1 MRKRTTSPATTITH
15 SETSLVRNPSGA
27 VTTRVVKAKPR
38 RTVRETV
45 VNGKLV
51 TAADF
56 RRQADE
62 AMTEPSD
69 AVIDRL
75 LERQRAGTNESRRGR
90 PRISPSIAL
99 TKSLHVRFDLDTYAR
114 LEAEAQRTNSTM
126 SDAVRRQIGLLPPPK

>member
-1 MRKRTTSPATTITH
+1 MSKRNTSISTTVSH
-15 SETSLVRNPSGA
+15 SEASLVRKRGGA
-27 VTTRVVKAKPR
+27 ATSRVVKAEPR

-69 AVIDRL
+69 AVIQRL

-90 PRISPSIAL
+90 PRMSPSTAL
-99 TKSLHVRFDLDTYAR
+99 SKSLNVRFDRDTYAR
-114 LEAEAQRTNSTM
+114 LEAEAARTKSPLA
-126 SDAVRRQIGLLPPPK
+126 DVVRRQIGLLPPP